1 MTRRHDRP
9 SALPQSGVTIQLD
22 PARGTIRM
30 LKHGS
35 PDMGA
40 VGRGNPSTG
49 LMAAARYLAL
59 VAMAF
64 LLVLVLLPAA
74 VGAAGLA

>member
-1 MTRRHDRP
+1 
-9 SALPQSGVTIQLD
+9 
-22 PARGTIRM
+22 M
-30 LKHGS
+30 LKHGT

-40 VGRGNPSTG
+40 VDRRNPSTG

>member
-1 MTRRHDRP
+1 
-9 SALPQSGVTIQLD
+9 
-22 PARGTIRM
+22 M

-35 PDMGA
+35 PGVGA
-40 VGRGNPSTG
+40 VARRGPSMG
-49 LMAAARYLAL
+49 LIAAARYLAL
-59 VAMAF
+59 VGMAF